1 MLGAIQVTQTRGLD
15 RPERQEIEDMRQK
28 TDQKEKRQ
36 KIRDKR
42 KGAKPDR
49 VYKLVLKQ
57 KS

>member
-1 MLGAIQVTQTRGLD
+1 
-15 RPERQEIEDMRQK
+15 MRQK

-57 KS
+57 KSQYFFTPREQTRQNNYDS